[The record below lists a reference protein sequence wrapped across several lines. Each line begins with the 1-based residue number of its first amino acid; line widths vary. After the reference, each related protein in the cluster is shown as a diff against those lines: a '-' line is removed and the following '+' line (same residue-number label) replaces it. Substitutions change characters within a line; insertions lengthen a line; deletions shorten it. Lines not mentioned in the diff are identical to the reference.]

1 MSDLGCAIA
10 KVVGYSR
17 GPGVEFVVE
26 KGETIG
32 IVSLQLLVFP
42 VEVDDG
48 PSTTA
53 AQQGRRVTTP

>member
-1 MSDLGCAIA
+1 LVIPEDQVFFEAA
-10 KVVGYSR
+10 H
-17 GPGVEFVVE
+17 VEFVVE
-26 KGETIG
+26 KGERIG
-32 IVSLQLLVFP
+32 TVSLQLLVFP